1 MERWLLTFSRIPS
14 TQTPT
19 PQYAQAGVAPPLH
32 ANPTNA
38 ITQYASPNPPPMAF
52 QNSAPAPATYTTPAP
67 LAPAPV
73 SYPTPAQAPVA
84 PAPLSYST
92 ATPATN
98 AIATLQTI
106 ANSAVEGS
114 LADQAYNK
122 IATDF
127 SLLSSSD
134 TQEKNRSNPFDTPST
149 APGPALTLEGLKS
162 SKLETGKKEVM
173 KSPVGAMVVS
183 GNQQG
188 NWNAHG
194 TPYTNPGGVAAQGYY
209 GNQAAPNAGAI
220 TQANPFGNY
229 SNGSN
234 QVR

>member
-98 AIATLQTI
+98 ATATLQTI

-149 APGPALTLEGLKS
+149 APGPVLTLEGLKS
-162 SKLETGKKEVM
+162 SKL
-173 KSPVGAMVVS
+173 VS
-183 GNQQG
+183 LIFL
-188 NWNAHG
+188 
-194 TPYTNPGGVAAQGYY
+194 NPLL
-209 GNQAAPNAGAI
+209 
-220 TQANPFGNY
+220 F
-229 SNGSN
+229 
-234 QVR
+234 